1 MMKNKIFKKML
12 VMLLILSMLAVFTAC
27 SKDGADNAQ
36 NDGTTADAGD
46 VQNSSNKAK
55 GFDMNGKIVTVDG
68 KTVYKDY
75 TSYPQKVDFYILD
88 EKTGEKEKLDIDVN
102 SSALMCFTGEKL
114 YLTISYSFE
123 YMATEGFLEYDIT
136 TKSSRV
142 INLAESDSN
151 MAKPIYVDNNY
162 IYYYILKG
170 PDGPYDWIKH
180 NLENGETINFL
191 PETASLAHIPEGT
204 DFSYADNLIIYS
216 IEERG
221 QNVLY
226 SYNFEKD
233 ESYKISDSG
242 EYLYCFNDRV
252 YYLDNEST
260 GFAIR
265 SCDLQGKDNKLVKNF
280 ELNINPWFITGAGNI
295 VYVNATEGAYEINL
309 QSGEYI
315 KSSVLD
321 EIDIFLCGDEMM
333 FGLCVENSEN
343 FYEYSEMTVY
353 DLNNGID
360 NKKVI
365 ADKLFDPYVTI
376 RVKDGKLYCV
386 NVDYETRESELKI
399 IPLK

>member
-1 MMKNKIFKKML
+1 MMKNKIFKTML
-12 VMLLILSMLAVFTAC
+12 VMLLILSVLAGFTAC

-36 NDGTTADAGD
+36 DDGTTADAGD

-55 GFDMNGKIVTVDG
+55 GFDMDAKIVTVDG

-75 TSYPQKVDFYILD
+75 ASYPQTVDFYLLD
-88 EKTGEKEKLDIDVN
+88 EKTGEKEKLDIDVHP
-102 SSALMCFTGEKL
+102 ACLMCFTGEKL
-114 YLTISYSFE
+114 YLTISNSFE
-123 YMATEGFLEYDIT
+123 QMATEGFLEYDIT
-136 TKSSRV
+136 TKSIR
-142 INLAESDSN
+142 IIDLEESDSN

-170 PDGPYDWIKH
+170 PEGPCDWIKQ
-180 NLENGETINFL
+180 NLENGESTVFL
-191 PETASLAHIPEGT
+191 PETASLARIVEGAG
-204 DFSYADNLIIYS
+204 FSYSKNLMIYS

-242 EYLYCFNDRV
+242 KYLYCFNDRV
-252 YYLDNEST
+252 YYLDNKSA
-260 GFAIR
+260 GLAIR
-265 SCDLQGKDNKLVKNF
+265 SCDLKGKDNKLVKSF
-280 ELNINPWFITGAGNI
+280 ELKINPWLVTGAGNM
-295 VYVNATEGAYEINL
+295 VYVKASEGTYELNL

-315 KSSVLD
+315 ESGILD
-321 EIDIFLCGDEMM
+321 EIDTFLCEDEMV
-333 FGLCVENSEN
+333 FGLCVKESEN
-343 FYEYSEMTVY
+343 FYEYDEKIVY
-353 DLNNGID
+353 DLNNGVD

-365 ADKLFDPYVTI
+365 VEKIFDPNFTV

-386 NVDYETRESELKI
+386 NVDYNTRESELKI